1 MSALCHERTFANDL
15 GGDYFEFLRALS
27 TAAAQAFRMA
37 TSINSFLSLAAP
49 LRASDRLRGQVPR
62 LDLRDAPFR

>member
-49 LRASDRLRGQVPR
+49 LARLRQVAR
-62 LDLRDAPFR
+62 AGAEA